1 MGSIVDEKQKE
12 RIKELLKL
20 PENAICADCGSPD
33 VQWASINLGV
43 FICIVC
49 AGVHR
54 HLGVHI
60 SRVKSANLDSWKES
74 EVDMMESTNNE
85 KANRE
90 IWEAALPPGFIKPTY
105 GDSIGLKEQWIIA
118 KYSNKSFSPPNT
130 KDAKRI
136 NFEVKEGWIVK
147 KGEVVKSWKKRWLRL
162 IDGEYLY
169 YYKGPTEKSHCGFIS
184 LRESG
189 QIDSVSEVDSKPY
202 CFIISTPKRR
212 YLISCNTGEDMFRWI
227 EVLRQAV
234 INMPPG
240 TASNGG
246 SGKIPKMSY

>member
-1 MGSIVDEKQKE
+1 MSDDRQKE
-12 RIKELLKL
+12 RLKELLMK
-20 PENAICADCGSPD
+20 PENAVCADCGSPD

-60 SRVKSANLDSWKES
+60 SRVKSTNLDSWKET
-74 EVDMMESTNNE
+74 EVEMMEQSNNA
-85 KANRE
+85 KSNRE
-90 IWEAALPPGFIKPTY
+90 IYENTLPKDFIKPTF

-118 KYSNKSFSPPNT
+118 KYLNKSFTPPDT

-136 NFEVKEGWIVK
+136 NFDVKEGWITK

-162 IDGEYLY
+162 VDGEYLY
-169 YYKGPTEKSHCGFIS
+169 YYKGTTDKVECGTIS

-212 YLISCNTGEDMFRWI
+212 YLISCNTGEEMFRWI
-227 EVLRQAV
+227 QILRQC
-234 INMPPG
+234 
-240 TASNGG
+240 ASQL
-246 SGKIPKMSY
+246 SKQPQQQQ